1 MEEIESKKSEQVR
14 KVEKPSRLR
23 RRLIWPLKAKLLR
36 TLPFK
41 VGFLSILCFSLCL
54 VKVFLIGLGVSLY
67 WMDVGLD
74 VDSGIRWATM
84 NGCFRL

>member
-1 MEEIESKKSEQVR
+1 MEEIESKKGEQGG

-41 VGFLSILCFSLCL
+41 VGFLSILFFFFVSCE
-54 VKVFLIGLGVSLY
+54 GVL
-67 WMDVGLD
+67 DRVGCDPLLD
-74 VDSGIRWATM
+74 
-84 NGCFRL
+84 GCRS